1 METMNRKKV
10 LELIKQKSISA
21 EQGLELIK
29 LMENDS
35 RKNDSVDIAV
45 IGIACRLPGA
55 NDPDSF
61 WSNLKNGVCSVKD
74 ISADRF
80 TEGIDGIYCKK
91 AGMLDSINKFD
102 PLFFSISP
110 KEAEI
115 MDPQQRIFLE
125 ECWKLFEDAGYS
137 PAELRGSRCGVFAG
151 AVSGDYLSVLKD
163 AELENEGDALL
174 GMAPSI
180 LASRIA
186 YYLDLKGPS
195 ISVETPCSSS
205 LSALHMACMN
215 IREGTCDMAIAGG
228 ISLFPDTGLLRR
240 ACNLNMLSPSG
251 VCSPFDNSAD
261 GTVLSEGAALVLLKP
276 VDKAL
281 RDKDHIY
288 GVIKGI
294 SINQDGK
301 TNG

>member
-115 MDPQQRIFLE
+115 MDP
-125 ECWKLFEDAGYS
+125 
-137 PAELRGSRCGVFAG
+137 
-151 AVSGDYLSVLKD
+151 
-163 AELENEGDALL
+163 
-174 GMAPSI
+174 
-180 LASRIA
+180 
-186 YYLDLKGPS
+186 
-195 ISVETPCSSS
+195 
-205 LSALHMACMN
+205 
-215 IREGTCDMAIAGG
+215 
-228 ISLFPDTGLLRR
+228 
-240 ACNLNMLSPSG
+240 
-251 VCSPFDNSAD
+251 
-261 GTVLSEGAALVLLKP
+261 
-276 VDKAL
+276 
-281 RDKDHIY
+281 
-288 GVIKGI
+288 
-294 SINQDGK
+294 
-301 TNG
+301 